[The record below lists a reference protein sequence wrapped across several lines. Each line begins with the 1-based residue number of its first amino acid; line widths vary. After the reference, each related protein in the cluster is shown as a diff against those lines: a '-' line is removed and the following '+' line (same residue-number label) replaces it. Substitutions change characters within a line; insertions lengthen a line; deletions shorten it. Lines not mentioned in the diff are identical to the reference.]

1 VVPPCAS
8 RCRDMQPRR
17 CAPRATSAMSV
28 LATHLSAL
36 AGAGWGLVGGL
47 CVEALWLHSQIR
59 SAKKWSW
66 RRPIPQGL
74 DAYLISVVLRVGAGA
89 GLAAAAVSSGQASGA
104 LAAFGLGVGAPLAV
118 QKLAKSVRLT
128 GALTTEADPAA
139 APGPPAA
146 PGEEVGDA
154 G

>member
-1 VVPPCAS
+1 
-8 RCRDMQPRR
+8 
-17 CAPRATSAMSV
+17 V

-47 CVEALWLHSQIR
+47 CVEALWLHSHIR
-59 SAKKWSW
+59 SATKWSW

-89 GLAAAAVSSGQASGA
+89 GLAAAAVGSGQASGT
-104 LAAFGLGVGAPLAV
+104 LAAFGLGVGAPFAV
-118 QKLAKSVRLT
+118 QKLAHTVHLT
-128 GALTTEADPAA
+128 GSLTTGPD
-139 APGPPAA
+139 PPAA
-146 PGEEVGDA
+146 IGEHAAAAQASPPAATAQPGSSFTAEEVGDA

>member
-1 VVPPCAS
+1 
-8 RCRDMQPRR
+8 M
-17 CAPRATSAMSV
+17 

-47 CVEALWLHSQIR
+47 CVEALWLHSHIR
-59 SAKKWSW
+59 SAARWSW

-89 GLAAAAVSSGQASGA
+89 GLAAAAASSGQASGT
-104 LAAFGLGVGAPLAV
+104 LAAFGLGVGAPFAV
-118 QKLAKSVRLT
+118 QKLAHTVHLT
-128 GALTTEADPAA
+128 GPLTTGPDPPAAIGEHAAAAQPSPPAA
-139 APGPPAA
+139 AAQPSPPAA
-146 PGEEVGDA
+146 TAQPASPFTAEEVGDA